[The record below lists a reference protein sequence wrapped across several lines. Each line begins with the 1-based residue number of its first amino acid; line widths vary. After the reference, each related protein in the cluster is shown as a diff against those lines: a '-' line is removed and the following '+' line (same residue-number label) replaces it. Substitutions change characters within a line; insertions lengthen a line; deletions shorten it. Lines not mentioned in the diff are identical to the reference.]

1 MQVKGLNGQLELT
14 DTHVIIR
21 RKGFMATLS
30 KGLAGEKSI
39 PLDTITSVQFKPGGL
54 MWNGFIKLCYPGSD
68 EIRGGLSE
76 ATKDDNAVI
85 FTRGMNAQFEEFRK
99 RLEEART
106 RLRLAQAP
114 TPSRSA
120 AEEIEKLGELRD
132 KGLITDEE
140 FEAKKKEL
148 LARM

>member
-21 RKGFMATLS
+21 RKGIMATLS

-39 PLDTITSVQFKPGGL
+39 PIDSITSVQFKPGGL
-54 MWNGFIKLCYPGSD
+54 LWNGFIKFCYPGSD
-68 EIRGGLSE
+68 EIRGGLSA

-85 FTRGMNAQFEEFRK
+85 FTGSMNAQFEEFRR

-106 RLRLAQAP
+106 KQRNGAAP
-114 TPSRSA
+114 ARSV
-120 AEEIEKLGELRD
+120 AEEIEKLAELRD

-140 FEAKKKEL
+140 FESKKKEL

>member
-21 RKGFMATLS
+21 RKGIMATIS

-39 PLDTITSVQFKPGGL
+39 PLDAITSVQFKPGGL
-54 MWNGFIKLCYPGSD
+54 MWNGFIKFCYPGSD

-85 FTRGMNAQFEEFRK
+85 FARGMNAQFEEFRQ

-106 RLRLAQAP
+106 RLRLAP
-114 TPSRSA
+114 TSSRSA
-120 AEEIEKLGELRD
+120 AEEIEKLGELRE